1 MCNRHESFSAHHTET
16 PVEAKYLRR
25 RLDVSSLANWF
36 IIALVTAS
44 EMLFP
49 CQHQN
54 DQRQSLT
61 ILAIPRS
68 GLQCTGWSRATSH
81 SPATNIL
88 RAKTPTFIEMM
99 LWTLQHFAHRVPV
112 WVHALDGYRKK
123 VAYPAS
129 QPRSL
134 SVPSMVAGSFPILCS
149 KCATNMKVYS
159 FDAWFECDGI
169 VFQHLITLPWSDQT
183 QFAVSLP
190 VNSSQ
195 ILDTKRHH
203 ESRFWPWF

>member
-1 MCNRHESFSAHHTET
+1 MFLQKVKASTKAWLSNIMCNRHESFSAHHTET

-99 LWTLQHFAHRVPV
+99 L
-112 WVHALDGYRKK
+112 
-123 VAYPAS
+123 
-129 QPRSL
+129 
-134 SVPSMVAGSFPILCS
+134 
-149 KCATNMKVYS
+149 
-159 FDAWFECDGI
+159 
-169 VFQHLITLPWSDQT
+169 
-183 QFAVSLP
+183 
-190 VNSSQ
+190 
-195 ILDTKRHH
+195 
-203 ESRFWPWF
+203 

>member
-16 PVEAKYLRR
+16 LVEAKYLRR

-68 GLQCTGWSRATSH
+68 GLQCTRWSRAASH

-88 RAKTPTFIEMM
+88 RAKTPTFIEMI
-99 LWTLQHFAHRVPV
+99 WTLQHFAHRVPV
-112 WVHALDGYRKK
+112 WVHALDVYQKK
-123 VAYPAS
+123 VAY
-129 QPRSL
+129 QL
-134 SVPSMVAGSFPILCS
+134 
-149 KCATNMKVYS
+149 
-159 FDAWFECDGI
+159 
-169 VFQHLITLPWSDQT
+169 TLPPNQGLCRSHPWWRAAFQSCVLSAQRT
-183 QFAVSLP
+183 WKCTPLTHGLNV
-190 VNSSQ
+190 
-195 ILDTKRHH
+195 TK
-203 ESRFWPWF
+203 